1 MFHVVIEAYET
12 LLPVWP
18 SVFHSCVSCLER
30 QLFSS
35 PNQEEL
41 RFVTYLRMAFCQCW
55 ESLRG
60 RTYTSTKINKL
71 VH

>member
-1 MFHVVIEAYET
+1 MFHVVIEAEET

-18 SVFHSCVSCLER
+18 SVFHGHLSCLER

-35 PNQEEL
+35 PNQQEL
-41 RFVTYLRMAFCQCW
+41 RFVTYLRMVFRQCW

-60 RTYTSTKINKL
+60 
-71 VH
+71 